1 MRQPLERVILSVKEG
16 SYKQITPIMYILTEQ
31 EHFKILGRNVQILDL
46 VYSSHATAHGERIY
60 PR

>member
-31 EHFKILGRNVQILDL
+31 EHFKIL
-46 VYSSHATAHGERIY
+46 
-60 PR
+60 